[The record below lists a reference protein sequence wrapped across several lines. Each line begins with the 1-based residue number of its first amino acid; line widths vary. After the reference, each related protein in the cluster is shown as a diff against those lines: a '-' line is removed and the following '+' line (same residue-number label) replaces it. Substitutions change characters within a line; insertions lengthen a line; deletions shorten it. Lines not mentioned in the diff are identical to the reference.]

1 MQEIVFFYETTIDVF
16 SSLFYH
22 LIFLV
27 IYVLFSYLNPSD
39 SNTNYYK
46 AISENIDYSLG
57 TNVIEVLTWGCY
69 DRFIAVVVSI

>member
-27 IYVLFSYLNPSD
+27 IYVLFSYLNSSD

-57 TNVIEVLTWGCY
+57 TNVIEVLTWG
-69 DRFIAVVVSI
+69 VL